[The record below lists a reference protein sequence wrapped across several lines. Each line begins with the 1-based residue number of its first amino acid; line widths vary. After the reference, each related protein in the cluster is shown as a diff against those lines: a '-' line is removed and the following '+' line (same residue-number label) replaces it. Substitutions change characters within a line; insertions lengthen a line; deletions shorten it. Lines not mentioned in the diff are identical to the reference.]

1 MSETDR
7 LLTREKGDDRR
18 KAEDLAARERMNDA
32 DNRTAKELAEMEM
45 ENDEKTSFTSGGGI
59 NPNP

>member
-7 LLTREKGDDRR
+7 LMTREKGDDRR
-18 KAEDLAARERMNDA
+18 KAEDLAARERMNNA
-32 DNRTAKELAEMEM
+32 DNSTAKELAQMEM
-45 ENDEKTSFTSGGGI
+45 ETDEKTSFTTGGGI